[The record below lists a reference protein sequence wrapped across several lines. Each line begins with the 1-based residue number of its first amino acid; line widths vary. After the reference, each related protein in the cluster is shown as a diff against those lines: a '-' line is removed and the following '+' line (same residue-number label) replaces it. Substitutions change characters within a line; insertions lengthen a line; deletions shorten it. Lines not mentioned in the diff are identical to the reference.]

1 MFKFN
6 PKFYFNNLFQ
16 PALGGLTICK
26 DNNLYKL
33 SQDKTGA
40 LVGRK
45 YEASCLV
52 LYFARPGGE
61 SQVLPRPQGR
71 WRGGGGR
78 EESRLV

>member
-1 MFKFN
+1 MRLN
-6 PKFYFNNLFQ
+6 
-16 PALGGLTICK
+16 CK

-33 SQDKTGA
+33 SKDKSGA

-45 YEASCLV
+45 YEASCFV

-71 WRGGGGR
+71 
-78 EESRLV
+78 

>member
-33 SQDKTGA
+33 SRDKSP
-40 LVGRK
+40 LVSWK
-45 YEASCLV
+45 EV
-52 LYFARPGGE
+52 
-61 SQVLPRPQGR
+61 
-71 WRGGGGR
+71 
-78 EESRLV
+78 